1 MADAYSACVAFFE
14 LLDATKE
21 IGLSLPGLIQ
31 CASTCGKDD
40 DAINSDVV
48 KEKVEEKV
56 ESFLIAELR
65 SMFLNKAN

>member
-1 MADAYSACVAFFE
+1 MDVYSAYSAFFE
-14 LLDATKE
+14 LLDAARG
-21 IGLSLPGLIQ
+21 IGLSLPSLIQ

-40 DAINSDVV
+40 YTSNSDAV

-56 ESFLIAELR
+56 ESFLIAELG